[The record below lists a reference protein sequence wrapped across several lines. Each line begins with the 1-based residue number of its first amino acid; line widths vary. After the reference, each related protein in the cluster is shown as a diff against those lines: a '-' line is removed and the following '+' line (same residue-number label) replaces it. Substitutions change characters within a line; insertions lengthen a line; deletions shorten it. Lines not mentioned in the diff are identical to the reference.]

1 MKKTVYV
8 LIFAAVFALVLGSC
22 QDITGTDNASSGAL
36 DGGGLQRSVA
46 AVNAIV
52 IRTQQDLEQVNFDP
66 FNDYVL
72 GNDLT
77 LVDWVPIGG
86 PFFVDIPFLGT
97 FDGAGYTI
105 TVSSFD
111 SGTLNSYTDLG
122 VFAVI
127 GDGSYLPSPSI
138 RNLTVNIVTAP
149 IVTYTGQNVGGLAG
163 SVNGATLTDIT
174 VTGSLT
180 VTYTA
185 DSPPLPT
192 KVLKDG
198 DTFRVV
204 GLGDPGTDGLAAG
217 GVAGSIVSST
227 VLNAHTA
234 VSINAITTSVWR
246 PVYVGG
252 VTGYTNGTMIS
263 GSWSRGNIIGNG
275 SGNNTSAGGIAGYII
290 ASTVTGSFASGT
302 VDVTAL
308 TSAYTMRESWWAY
321 AGGLVGYAGGIVDT
335 ASQIRLSHADS
346 SVTAYSPFPYAGGL
360 VGYACG
366 IDNFTYPPS
375 NGTIIRQSYATGDVF
390 SIAQQDPNGVYGGV
404 PFAGGL
410 VGYSMLAGSLIEDS
424 YARGF
429 VLAET
434 TGTFACAGG
443 LVGSNANDS
452 VVNRTYATGDVLV
465 TTGGL
470 PPVPMSPQYV
480 PWPYAPYYV
489 NPGPAVGGIAG
500 YNYFTVGTVI
510 SNSVALN
517 RSVHGNQT
525 TQNVAHR
532 VAGDLSN
539 VPYTGRLVDNLANE
553 DMKVGD
559 NWQRDIGLDRRDG
572 GDTAAQPDTT
582 IYAGLGWDFKFVWL
596 IGADGYPALW

>member
-1 MKKTVYV
+1 MFSQVKHLVVVSCLV
-8 LIFAAVFALVLGSC
+8 LSMALVSC
-22 QDITGTDNASSGAL
+22 QDITGAGNAL
-36 DGGGLQRSVA
+36 DGALGADGLQRSVA

-52 IRTQQDLEQVNFDP
+52 IHTQQDLENVNFDP

-86 PFFVDIPFLGT
+86 PFFVGIPFLGT

-111 SGTLNSYTDLG
+111 SGALNSYTDIG

-127 GDGSYLPSPSI
+127 GDGSFLPSPSV
-138 RNLTVNIVTAP
+138 RNLTVNIATAP
-149 IVTYTGQNVGGLAG
+149 IVTFTGQNVGGLAG

-185 DSPPLPT
+185 DSPPPST
-192 KVLKDG
+192 KVLKAG

-227 VLNAHTA
+227 VLNAHA
-234 VSINAITTSVWR
+234 ALSINAITTNVRR

-252 VTGYTNGTMIS
+252 VTGYANGTAIS
-263 GSWSRGNIIGNG
+263 GSWSRGNIIGDG
-275 SGNNTSAGGIAGYII
+275 PGYNTSAGGIAGYIL

-308 TSAYTMRESWWAY
+308 GKDFTFDDSWQVY
-321 AGGLVGYAGGIVDT
+321 GGGLVGYAGGTIDT

-360 VGYACG
+360 LGYSYGYNDFLNPA
-366 IDNFTYPPS
+366 S
-375 NGTIIRQSYATGDVF
+375 NGTAVRQTYALGNVISISQPDPTGKTGD
-390 SIAQQDPNGVYGGV
+390 IPY
-404 PFAGGL
+404 AGGL
-410 VGYSMLAGSLIEDS
+410 VGYSSVVGSLIEDS
-424 YARGF
+424 YARGT
-429 VLAET
+429 VTAET
-434 TGTFACAGG
+434 TGTFAWAGG
-443 LVGSNANDS
+443 LIGGNASDA

-465 TTGGL
+465 TTGSIDPL
-470 PPVPMSPQYV
+470 
-480 PWPYAPYYV
+480 YAPLYA
-489 NPGPAVGGIAG
+489 NPGPAAGGIAG
-500 YNYFTVGTVI
+500 YNYYTAATVV

-517 RSVHGNQT
+517 EFVYGNQT
-525 TQNVAHR
+525 TQNVVHR
-532 VAGDLSN
+532 VVGDIGNIPHAGTLTN
-539 VPYTGRLVDNLANE
+539 NLANE
-553 DMKVGD
+553 SMKVGT
-559 NWQRDIGLDRRDG
+559 NWKPEIGLALRDG
-572 GDTAAQPDTT
+572 GDTAAQPDPSVYT
-582 IYAGLGWDFKFVWL
+582 GLGWDFRLVWL